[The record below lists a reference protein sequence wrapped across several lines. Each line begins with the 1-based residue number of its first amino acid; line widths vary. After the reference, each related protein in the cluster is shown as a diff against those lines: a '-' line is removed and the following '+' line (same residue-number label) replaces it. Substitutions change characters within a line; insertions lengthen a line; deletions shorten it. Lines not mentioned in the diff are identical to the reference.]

1 MKDLSKIEKY
11 LFSWGLHSLNLEMIA
26 IHTSVPSPAADEV
39 GSRMDGGCSETKVG
53 WDVTG
58 DEVRAEAEA
67 ATGIE
72 AEGVVAS
79 LTSDITSAEKQPTL
93 KWNHA
98 TAPGSIN
105 NAMIIHFAKLEQ
117 ETGMSV
123 NKTIIFPVSGVVLR
137 NMIYGVILL
146 FTVID

>member
-1 MKDLSKIEKY
+1 M
-11 LFSWGLHSLNLEMIA
+11 
-26 IHTSVPSPAADEV
+26 
-39 GSRMDGGCSETKVG
+39 
-53 WDVTG
+53 TG